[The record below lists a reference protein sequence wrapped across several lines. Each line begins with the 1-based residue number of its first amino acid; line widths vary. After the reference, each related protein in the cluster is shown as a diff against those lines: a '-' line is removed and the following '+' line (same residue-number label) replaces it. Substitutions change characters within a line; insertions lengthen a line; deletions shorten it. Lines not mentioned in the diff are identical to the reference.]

1 MEKKLLESYPKLQ
14 RESMIE
20 ILKYGVSTLMRIKHP
35 KIVSVLQPL
44 EESRESLAYA
54 TEPLFT
60 SLNSVLTRDSSNIRQ
75 PNESMDFSLSDTEIK
90 YGLVQLA
97 EALDFLH
104 SDCHRLHLN
113 LTPESVVINRFGIW
127 KLGGFEFSK
136 VADQNEKS
144 GQSLAKIPV
153 WQSNLMPTCQLNL
166 NASSPEAILQVSN
179 SFGLCSR
186 ILHCE

>member
-90 YGLVQLA
+90 YGLVQ
-97 EALDFLH
+97 
-104 SDCHRLHLN
+104 
-113 LTPESVVINRFGIW
+113 VI
-127 KLGGFEFSK
+127 
-136 VADQNEKS
+136 
-144 GQSLAKIPV
+144 
-153 WQSNLMPTCQLNL
+153 
-166 NASSPEAILQVSN
+166 
-179 SFGLCSR
+179 
-186 ILHCE
+186 